1 MAKQET
7 ITVYDCPQCGEQRQ
21 RGGPTGSVVTYS
33 DDELD
38 MAASRGR
45 AAQAELD
52 RRRLWDEKHA
62 SALYA
67 WQVDDK

>member
-1 MAKQET
+1 MPKLVFSDWFERQHG
-7 ITVYDCPQCGEQRQ
+7 PRQ
-21 RGGPTGSVVTYS
+21 RGCATGSVVTYS
-33 DDELD
+33 EGGLD
-38 MAASRGR
+38 MGASRGR

>member
-1 MAKQET
+1 MPKLLFSDWFERQHG
-7 ITVYDCPQCGEQRQ
+7 PRQ

-67 WQVDDK
+67 WQVDDT